1 VANERLAQ
9 TYAQAIF
16 EKAVT
21 DWLAPLKTI
30 AASLAPSE
38 VEELDRAGLAFS
50 KKQAV
55 LRRVIPTDTT
65 TEVQNFLSLLASKNQ
80 VHLLPQVIAEFD
92 RYAQRGAVRPL
103 AKVTSAVALTD
114 AEKRAL
120 EEKMRPHFGPET
132 DFEYVTD
139 QSILGGVIVRVGD
152 KVIDGSVAGKLA
164 ALKEKLAS

>member
-1 VANERLAQ
+1 MANERLPQ

-16 EKAVT
+16 EQAT
-21 DWLAPLKTI
+21 AAWLTPLKGI
-30 AASLAPSE
+30 AASLPPSA
-38 VEELDRAGLAFS
+38 VEELDNADRAFS
-50 KKQAV
+50 KKQEL
-55 LRRVIPTDTT
+55 LRRVVPANTAP
-65 TEVQNFLSLLASKNQ
+65 EVQNFLSLLASKNE

-114 AEKRAL
+114 AENRAL

-132 DFEYVTD
+132 DFEYVID
-139 QSILGGVIVRVGD
+139 ESILGGVIVRVGD

-164 ALKEKLAS
+164 ALREKLK